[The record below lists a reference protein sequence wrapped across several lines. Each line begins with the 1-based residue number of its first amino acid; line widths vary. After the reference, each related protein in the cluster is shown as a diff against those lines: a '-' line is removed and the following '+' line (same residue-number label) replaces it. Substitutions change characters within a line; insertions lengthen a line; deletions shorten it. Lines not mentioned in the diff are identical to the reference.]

1 MDWPMGSGKLPLGQQ
16 PLSRRSCWLRRT
28 VRLQRIHRD
37 GKPQVGYVLLLGK
50 PERQVLLPVSV
61 TSERNRWANVPDSG
75 RPTTERWRIAEIDT
89 EYLVIWACPEAARRE
104 VASDA
109 ETDGDRRAAFAQWG
123 WRLRQPAT
131 RGITAFPRV
140 SLTGKPSIDFSTK
153 RSHEKL
159 AVFPRWTRWRPCSIA
174 SCHPSMTPP
183 PVECGKNGNRQE
195 DRGTVSCR
203 STP

>member
-1 MDWPMGSGKLPLGQQ
+1 MGSGKLPLGQQ

-28 VRLQRIHRD
+28 VRLQRIHRH

-61 TSERNRWANVPDSG
+61 TSERNRWKNVPDSG

-109 ETDGDRRAAFAQWG
+109 ETDVDRRAAFAQWG
-123 WRLRQPAT
+123 LEAPPAGYAWYY
-131 RGITAFPRV
+131 RVPSGFPDWQAFDRFLNEAISREV
-140 SLTGKPSIDFSTK
+140 SGSPSVDKVAALFDRI
-153 RSHEKL
+153 
-159 AVFPRWTRWRPCSIA
+159 V
-174 SCHPSMTPP
+174 PP
-183 PVECGKNGNRQE
+183 LYDVAPG
-195 DRGTVSCR
+195 
-203 STP
+203 